1 MRKKLLLM
9 TGLCVGVL
17 AIVAVVAQA
26 AIVQTFTA
34 TVKPAKAKKPV
45 ALAVNEGTSLTA
57 DDPGYQVKGQPP
69 PQKRQVIRLQKGGK
83 FGGKYF
89 ARCKLATLQ
98 AQGPERVSVE
108 VEDRDRRRHGFG
120 EADPR
125 LGQRQADA
133 VQRREEGRQG
143 HGLRVHAA

>member
-1 MRKKLLLM
+1 M
-9 TGLCVGVL
+9 GVL

-45 ALAVNEGTSLTA
+45 SLAVNEGTSLTA

-69 PQKRQVIRLQKGGK
+69 PQNRQIIRLQKGGA

-89 ARCKLATLQ
+89 ARCKLAALQ
-98 AQGPERVSVE
+98 AKGPSACPSKSKIGTGR
-108 VEDRDRRRHGFG
+108 GNG
-120 EADPR
+120 IGQADPG